1 MVLEEYKLKKLFSEF
16 ILVIKLGFNY
26 IWSNASIKFIL
37 LWGSLGLYIGI
48 SRIRNDFRLDGSL
61 IINLL
66 IPITFFITM
75 SFVNHI
81 LRVWRRYV
89 PKQEF
94 YRNVYKESGGIFLGF
109 YYGYPIVTSKKRKY
123 MGREKYTPWFIILIV
138 AVTISVAILY
148 SVIIA
153 PIYLLLVG
161 YGVKAGKVKIK

>member
-1 MVLEEYKLKKLFSEF
+1 MKNLLNEF

-48 SRIRNDFRLDGSL
+48 SRIINDFRLDGSL
-61 IINLL
+61 IINII

-75 SFVNHI
+75 SFANHI
-81 LRVWRRYV
+81 LKVWRRYV
-89 PKQEF
+89 PRQEY
-94 YRNVYKESGGIFLGF
+94 YRDVYKETGGVFLGF
-109 YYGYPIVTSKKRKY
+109 YYGYPIETSKKRKY

-138 AVTISVAILY
+138 AVTISIAILY

-161 YGVKAGKVKIK
+161 YGVKVGKVKTA

>member
-1 MVLEEYKLKKLFSEF
+1 MKNLLNEF

-48 SRIRNDFRLDGSL
+48 SRIINDFRLDGSL
-61 IINLL
+61 VINIL

-89 PKQEF
+89 PKQEY
-94 YRNVYKESGGIFLGF
+94 YRDVYKETGGEFLGI
-109 YYGYPIVTSKKRKY
+109 YYGYLIETPKK
-123 MGREKYTPWFIILIV
+123 ENTWD
-138 AVTISVAILY
+138 
-148 SVIIA
+148 
-153 PIYLLLVG
+153 
-161 YGVKAGKVKIK
+161 VKSTHLGL